1 MGLFFHDM
9 KQQLERDNKAKRS
22 LDPLKFGR
30 KAQEIGRYIGTTGR
44 GALRK
49 VGDTARA
56 VKSFAGKVN
65 EATGGAAGMAWEASK
80 SMPVVGAAT
89 TNIERGLNAAI
100 KGSDM
105 GLKAIDIGERAS
117 KIKGVRDAKSVYGD
131 ARSLYKQAR
140 P

>member
-1 MGLFFHDM
+1 MAAAYL
-9 KQQLERDNKAKRS
+9 
-22 LDPLKFGR
+22 PL
-30 KAQEIGRYIGTTGR
+30 AI
-44 GALRK
+44 
-49 VGDTARA
+49 TARSA
-56 VKSFAGKVN
+56 PLAFYC
-65 EATGGAAGMAWEASK
+65 
-80 SMPVVGAAT
+80 MPGIGAAT

-117 KIKGVRDAKSVYGD
+117 KIKGVGDAGAVYRD

>member
-1 MGLFFHDM
+1 MSFLSGF
-9 KQQLERDNKAKRS
+9 KKAATNV
-22 LDPLKFGR
+22 GR
-30 KAQEIGRYIGTTGR
+30 FIGSTGR

-49 VGDTARA
+49 VGDTARG
-56 VKSFAGKVN
+56 VKSLAGKVN
-65 EATGGAAGMAWEASK
+65 ESTGGAADMAWDAAKLHPTFGKAAMDVEA
-80 SMPVVGAAT
+80 
-89 TNIERGLNAAI
+89 GLNAVI

-117 KIKGVRDAKSVYGD
+117 RIKGVGDAKSVYGD

>member
-1 MGLFFHDM
+1 MSFLSGF
-9 KQQLERDNKAKRS
+9 
-22 LDPLKFGR
+22 R
-30 KAQEIGRYIGTTGR
+30 KAASNAGRFIGSTGR

-65 EATGGAAGMAWEASK
+65 EATGGAAGMAWNAAKAHPTLGKVAMGVEA
-80 SMPVVGAAT
+80 
-89 TNIERGLNAAI
+89 GLNAAI

-117 KIKGVRDAKSVYGD
+117 KIKGVGDARSVYGD